1 MDIELSIDGKPVT
14 VDHGATV
21 MDAARKLGIYIPHFC
36 YHPQLS
42 IAANCRMC
50 LVEVERAAK
59 PLPACA
65 TPVIDGMIVRT
76 RSEKALASQHGVM
89 EFLLINHPLDCPIC
103 DQGGEC
109 QLQDLAVGFG
119 RSGSRYA
126 EEKRVVIEKN
136 LGPLISTEMTRCIHC
151 TRCVRFGQEVAGIM
165 ELGMVGR
172 GEHAEIMPFV
182 EKTVDSELSGNVI
195 DLCPVG
201 ALTSKPFRFRARTWE
216 LTRKPGVAAHDG
228 WGSRLHFLVKDGQVM
243 RVDPRECDEINECW
257 LSDRDRF
264 SYEGLA
270 VDRATMPQL
279 RAADEKTWSP
289 ATWPEAFARV
299 AADIKKIVARR
310 GPQSVGFLAHPQA
323 SAEELFLL
331 AKIARGLG
339 SPNIDYRLRQI
350 DFRADAVEAASDIE
364 AAAARAPWF
373 GFRIADLRRG
383 RYRNALLV
391 GADPARELPLLGRE
405 MRRAIGRRK
414 KRALA
419 IGAIDLSTQFPLL
432 AQRLSPPEQ
441 WAATLASIRE
451 KIEAGA
457 KKGDAPEDKI
467 AARLA
472 ANENLILLGQQAQHS
487 AHWSDILS
495 RARELATACGASLG
509 VLVEG
514 ANAVGAS
521 LVGARRPDGKN
532 VAQMLAPLA
541 AKEPAKGDIGA
552 FVLLG
557 CEAADFASPAAAA
570 SRFAAAELVISI
582 HPFAQESRPVGNVL
596 LPAAAPSETDGL
608 FVSGEGRA
616 QTFAA
621 AVAPPG
627 DARPGWKI
635 LRVLGG
641 ELGLAGF
648 DFDSIEEVRAAMFS
662 KRIGRRRARADARQ
676 RRPRRR
682 GDESSRAHGGIS
694 SRRKRRAPRIFAAD
708 RCRPAFGRFRLSAAP
723 SPCKKR
729 LARNN
734 RVLFSPPPPISPA
747 LRSRPGRLFCCE
759 RKALTRRRSK
769 PRFFPIRRCAKAFC
783 ACSRRRV
790 LRLCSRA
797 AKSNSP
803 PRCGR
808 RRDDGRRRFSAPVF
822 GAVARRIRDADCD
835 AVGFSFKNHGDC
847 RPAHVLRRLSDL
859 RRAQSHRLYATAV
872 GAESR
877 RSGGA
882 FAADCGRAQTA
893 AQRDYS
899 AGASEPIFVFNRA
912 DDFARRR
919 ACRVGGDF
927 RFRPKSRWQTLT
939 PGCCSFWR
947 RLRSA
952 FYGVIIAGWAS
963 NSKYAFLGCLR
974 SAAQIVSYEIAMGFA
989 LVTVL
994 MVSGGLNMS
1003 QIVSQQA
1010 GPTFLSWNL
1019 LPLLPMFVVYFI
1031 AGVAETNRAPFDVAE
1046 GESEIVAGF
1055 HVEYSG
1061 MAFAV
1066 FFLAEYANMILI
1078 AALMA
1083 TLFLGG
1089 WLPPFDFAPFI
1100 WIPGMVWLFAKIA
1113 FLPVLLFVAAR
1124 HFSALSLRPN
1134 HASRLESSHPG
1145 HACLARRRRLV
1156 DADATVALVIE
1167 AATCDNRFR
1176 NRSSK
1181 MLIKHPPKIKPSE
1194 ITPSALA
1201 RGSPPFFGRARGVAG
1216 AFVRAVARGGRR

>member
-270 VDRATMPQL
+270 VDRATTPQL

-289 ATWPEAFARV
+289 ATWPEAFARA

-441 WAATLASIRE
+441 WAATLTSIRE

-495 RARELATACGASLG
+495 RARELAAACGASLG

-570 SRFAAAELVISI
+570 SRFAAAELVVSI

-616 QTFAA
+616 QAFAA

-648 DFDSIEEVRAAMFS
+648 DFDSIEEVRAAMFPNGLGDDALAPMLGNGGPVVAATNPPARAEES
-662 KRIGRRRARADARQ
+662 LLEENGARREFSPLVDSAPHLADPVVRRAESLQKTARAKQ
-676 RRPRRR
+676 
-682 GDESSRAHGGIS
+682 SRFV
-694 SRRKRRAPRIFAAD
+694 FAA
-708 RCRPAFGRFRLSAAP
+708 AADLA
-723 SPCKKR
+723 R
-729 LARNN
+729 LALAPGAL
-734 RVLFSPPPPISPA
+734 VLLRAQGVDAPPIEAEIFPDPA
-747 LRSRPGRLFCCE
+747 LCE
-759 RKALTRRRSK
+759 G
-769 PRFFPIRRCAKAFC
+769 
-783 ACSRRRV
+783 V
-790 LRLCSRA
+790 LRL
-797 AKSNSP
+797 
-803 PRCGR
+803 
-808 RRDDGRRRFSAPVF
+808 F
-822 GAVARRIRDADCD
+822 
-835 AVGFSFKNHGDC
+835 
-847 RPAHVLRRLSDL
+847 
-859 RRAQSHRLYATAV
+859 ATARF
-872 GAESR
+872 APLLA
-877 RSGGA
+877 GGKI
-882 FAADCGRAQTA
+882 QLTA
-893 AQRDYS
+893 AMRQ
-899 AGASEPIFVFNRA
+899 
-912 DDFARRR
+912 
-919 ACRVGGDF
+919 
-927 RFRPKSRWQTLT
+927 
-939 PGCCSFWR
+939 
-947 RLRSA
+947 
-952 FYGVIIAGWAS
+952 
-963 NSKYAFLGCLR
+963 
-974 SAAQIVSYEIAMGFA
+974 AA
-989 LVTVL
+989 
-994 MVSGGLNMS
+994 
-1003 QIVSQQA
+1003 
-1010 GPTFLSWNL
+1010 
-1019 LPLLPMFVVYFI
+1019 
-1031 AGVAETNRAPFDVAE
+1031 
-1046 GESEIVAGF
+1046 
-1055 HVEYSG
+1055 
-1061 MAFAV
+1061 
-1066 FFLAEYANMILI
+1066 
-1078 AALMA
+1078 
-1083 TLFLGG
+1083 
-1089 WLPPFDFAPFI
+1089 
-1100 WIPGMVWLFAKIA
+1100 
-1113 FLPVLLFVAAR
+1113 
-1124 HFSALSLRPN
+1124 
-1134 HASRLESSHPG
+1134 
-1145 HACLARRRRLV
+1145 
-1156 DADATVALVIE
+1156 
-1167 AATCDNRFR
+1167 
-1176 NRSSK
+1176 
-1181 MLIKHPPKIKPSE
+1181 
-1194 ITPSALA
+1194 
-1201 RGSPPFFGRARGVAG
+1201 
-1216 AFVRAVARGGRR
+1216 